1 MRQPDYSGQF
11 KRDVKQAQK
20 RGKDMEKLKV
30 LLSLLIEGKSLPASC
45 LDHPLKGDWHGFR
58 DAHIEPDW
66 LLIYKIT
73 DNNNVVRFERT
84 GRHIDLFDE

>member
-20 RGKDMEKLKV
+20 GGWRGL
-30 LLSLLIEGKSLPASC
+30 
-45 LDHPLKGDWHGFR
+45 R

-66 LLIYKIT
+66 LLIYKVMG
-73 DNNNVVRFERT
+73 DVVRFERT
-84 GRHIDLFDE
+84 GRHTDLFDE

>member
-11 KRDVKQAQK
+11 KRDVKQSQK
-20 RGKDMEKLKV
+20 RGKDMSKLKT
-30 LLSLLIEGKSLPASC
+30 LLGLLMEGEPLPAIY
-45 LDHPLKGDWHGFR
+45 LDHPLKGGWKGFR

-73 DNNNVVRFERT
+73 ENVVRFERT
-84 GRHIDLFDE
+84 GRHTDLFDE

>member
-1 MRQPDYSGQF
+1 MRQPAYSGQF

-20 RGKDMEKLKV
+20 RGKDMEKLKT
-30 LLSLLIEGKSLPASC
+30 LLSLLIEGGALPATY

-66 LLIYKIT
+66 LLIYKIA
-73 DNNNVVRFERT
+73 DDSIRFERT
-84 GRHIDLFDE
+84 GRHSDLFAE